1 MSDNAEKKEDIKE
14 KAEAIVESKELL
26 GQLRK
31 AKQRLEKGALLGSD
45 EQKGYKRIRLQL
57 EEDTDGQ
64 LTDTEYT
71 QLTYILMYLE
81 IFDAYERHTSIDE
94 LDSDL
99 QMQARLY
106 RNQVLT
112 TIEKWRTSRA
122 QTGNFLEQAK
132 LAVAGLEAAHGKGLA
147 VEWKNKKRQSLTEEL
162 KKAKAEAEEEKKEE
176 TSPTP
181 AGRKA

>member
-1 MSDNAEKKEDIKE
+1 VTDNAEEKKDINAKAQAIEE
-14 KAEAIVESKELL
+14 KVELL

-31 AKQRLEKGALLGSD
+31 AKQRLEKGALLGM
-45 EQKGYKRIRLQL
+45 EEKKVFTRIRRQL

-64 LTDTEYT
+64 LTDIEYE

-81 IFDAYERHTSIDE
+81 IFDSYERNTSIAD

-106 RNQVLT
+106 RNQVLS

-132 LAVAGLEAAHGKGLA
+132 LAVAGLEALHGKGLA
-147 VEWKNKKRQSLTEEL
+147 VEWKNKKRANLSEEL
-162 KKAKAEAEEEKKEE
+162 KKAEAKKEDE
-176 TSPTP
+176 SQPV

>member
-1 MSDNAEKKEDIKE
+1 MTNNAEEKKDIKE
-14 KAEAIVESKELL
+14 KAKAIQDQELL

-31 AKQRLEKGALLGSD
+31 AKQRMERSAPLGPEEKLT
-45 EQKGYKRIRLQL
+45 YKRIREQL

-64 LTDTEYT
+64 LTDTEFQ

-81 IFDAYERHTSIDE
+81 TYDAYERNTPIED
-94 LDSDL
+94 LDSDI

-132 LAVAGLEAAHGKGLA
+132 LAVAGLEAIVGKGLA

-162 KKAKAEAEEEKKEE
+162 KKAKKIELEE
-176 TSPTP
+176 SSTP
-181 AGRKA
+181 AGKKI